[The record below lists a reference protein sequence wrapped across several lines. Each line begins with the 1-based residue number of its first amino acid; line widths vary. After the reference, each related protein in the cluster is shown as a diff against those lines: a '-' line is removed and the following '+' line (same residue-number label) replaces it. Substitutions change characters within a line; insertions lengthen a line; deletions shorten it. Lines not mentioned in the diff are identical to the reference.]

1 MDTDHVL
8 QPILVTGGTG
18 FAGRHLITALIHQG
32 YRNIHTTHFGHSPL
46 PEVCQSKCV
55 TVHTVNLTEANAVA
69 DLVRAVKPAH
79 IYHLAS
85 FAAVGKSF
93 DQAEAILQN
102 NIMLQLHVLNA
113 VKDHA
118 PTARVLIIGSAEEY
132 GKLPPELLGKKID
145 ESFPLN
151 PVNPYAV
158 TKVTQDLLAQAFS
171 LSFNLNI
178 VRARPFNHIG
188 EGQSPDF
195 VIPAFA
201 SQIVAVER
209 GQQESIRVG
218 KLQTVRDFTD
228 VKDMVNAYIV
238 VMNQGKVGEV
248 YNIGSG
254 RGWKIGEVLDMLIA
268 HSTAQITVEVD
279 QARLRPS
286 DVEYFVADA
295 HRVQELGWS
304 AQIPLE
310 ETLLRILN
318 EWRKK

>member
-46 PEVCQSKCV
+46 PEVCQSECV

-151 PVNPYAV
+151 AILYCLKEANVRINEIDAITFYEKPLIKFERILETFMKVAPYGLKTFVVGIAPWLSG
-158 TKVTQDLLAQAFS
+158 KMFAKNFFIKDL
-171 LSFNLNI
+171 
-178 VRARPFNHIG
+178 
-188 EGQSPDF
+188 
-195 VIPAFA
+195 
-201 SQIVAVER
+201 
-209 GQQESIRVG
+209 
-218 KLQTVRDFTD
+218 K
-228 VKDMVNAYIV
+228 
-238 VMNQGKVGEV
+238 
-248 YNIGSG
+248 
-254 RGWKIGEVLDMLIA
+254 KIGNI
-268 HSTAQITVEVD
+268 
-279 QARLRPS
+279 
-286 DVEYFVADA
+286 
-295 HRVQELGWS
+295 
-304 AQIPLE
+304 
-310 ETLLRILN
+310 
-318 EWRKK
+318 